1 MSDVTSENDP
11 VDEESDVNE
20 PIGTELTDDG
30 VTVEAEPPEE
40 REETPSQ
47 DRVRRVRKSTARSRL
62 YRGETAFDFIG
73 RKRVWFAFSALVII
87 AGMSGLG
94 FRGLNLSIDFKGG
107 VSWQVAAK
115 NVTVNQAT
123 KAVTKAGLTNPTVT
137 ILGGKTISVDAK
149 VAGSQSHRDDV
160 ENRVAGALAAL
171 AHTKANNVSVN
182 FIGPSWGGNISSKAI
197 EALIIFFAAIAAYI
211 SIRFEWR
218 MAVAA
223 IVAVIHDLAVT
234 VGVYALVG
242 LQVTPDTVI
251 AVLTILGYSLYDTV
265 VVFDRVEDNAK
276 GIGASGRL
284 TYSDTVNLSMNQV
297 LMRSVN
303 TSLVAILPILSVLI
317 LGAQVLGAATLQY
330 FGLALF
336 IGLTSGAYSS
346 IFIAAP
352 LLAVLKER
360 ETRYATIRRR
370 LEARGAGHQLLS
382 ASDFARLATS
392 KARTSVKERVA
403 QSAGP
408 RRAIEPGSAARGR
421 SGGSSVTGLPSPTSR
436 EQEPADQDGSDESP
450 ASLASPSLV
459 GARDARGGSQ
469 LPPRPRKKKRRR

>member
-1 MSDVTSENDP
+1 MSDIT
-11 VDEESDVNE
+11 
-20 PIGTELTDDG
+20 TDD
-30 VTVEAEPPEE
+30 ELLSAEPAGEDGGVGVGTGAEE
-40 REETPSQ
+40 RPHRPIKNSF
-47 DRVRRVRKSTARSRL
+47 RSRL

-73 RKRVWFAFSALVII
+73 RKNLWFAFSAVVIV
-87 AGMSGLG
+87 AGMAGLG

-115 NVTVNQAT
+115 NVTVAEAT
-123 KAVTKAGLTNPTVT
+123 KAVAKAGLVNPTVT
-137 ILGGKTISVDAK
+137 VLGGKTISVDAK
-149 VAGSQSHRDDV
+149 VTGSQAHRDQV
-160 ENRVAGALAAL
+160 ENQVAGELAKL
-171 AHTKANNVSVN
+171 AHTKSTDVSVN

-197 EALIIFFAAIAAYI
+197 EALIIFFLAIAAYI

-218 MAVAA
+218 MAIAA

-265 VVFDRVEDNAK
+265 VVFDRIEDNTK

-303 TSLVAILPILSVLI
+303 TSLVAILPILSVLV

-346 IFIAAP
+346 IFIASP

-370 LEARGAGHQLLS
+370 LEARGAGHQVLS
-382 ASDFARLATS
+382 ASDYARLATANARKGVKGRAVS
-392 KARTSVKERVA
+392 KTS
-403 QSAGP
+403 GP
-408 RRAIEPGSAARGR
+408 RGAIQPGSAARSP
-421 SGGSSVTGLPSPTSR
+421 SGTPSSPAAPAGGQGSDDEDSGSIGPTS
-436 EQEPADQDGSDESP
+436 GESG
-450 ASLASPSLV
+450 SLV
-459 GARDARGGSQ
+459 GAPPAQEAGGQ
-469 LPPRPRKKKRRR
+469 LAARPRKKKRRR